1 MATPARRT
9 RGAAQAPNPTP
20 TPTRTARTRQGGSK
34 ASPGIRDVKVQ
45 LEYVDINSLVPY
57 DWNPRD
63 NAQAVDSVAASISN
77 FGFLIPVVVDHEN
90 ILVAGHTRVEAAKK
104 LGMAEVPAIRATH
117 LTEEQVTAF
126 RLIDN
131 KVAEMAKW
139 DFDLLSG
146 EISKLQ
152 DSGLT
157 LTDFGWTREELDCL
171 TDMVK
176 DDCLSSEGLVDLEAQ
191 ERIRRTERR
200 APATARFVLGELV
213 FFISATDYR
222 NWVDGIRTLHD
233 YNETEITADLKRRL
247 GITET

>member
-1 MATPARRT
+1 MAVVRKSRARKTSNKNHRV
-9 RGAAQAPNPTP
+9 RL
-20 TPTRTARTRQGGSK
+20 
-34 ASPGIRDVKVQ
+34 D
-45 LEYVDINSLVPY
+45 YVDINSLVPY
-57 DWNPRD
+57 QYNPRD
-63 NAQAVDSVAASISN
+63 NEGAVDSVAASISN
-77 FGFLIPVVVDHEN
+77 FGFLIPVVVDSN
-90 ILVAGHTRVEAAKK
+90 NVLVAGHTRVEAAKK
-104 LGMAEVPAIRATH
+104 LGMAEVPAIHADH
-117 LTEEQVTAF
+117 LTEDQINAF

-131 KVAEMAKW
+131 KVAELAKW

-146 EISKLQ
+146 EIAKLH

-171 TDMVK
+171 GQMVA
-176 DDCLSSEGLVDLEAQ
+176 DDCLSTEGLVDMEAQ
-191 ERIRRTERR
+191 ERLRRAERR

-233 YNETEITADLKRRL
+233 YNETEIIADLKHRL

>member
-1 MATPARRT
+1 MATTRKRT
-9 RGAAQAPNPTP
+9 RAAETP
-20 TPTRTARTRQGGSK
+20 TQ
-34 ASPGIRDVKVQ
+34 DHKVS
-45 LEYVDINSLVPY
+45 LEYMDINSLVPY

-63 NAQAVDSVAASISN
+63 NAAAVDSVAASIAN
-77 FGFLIPVVVDHEN
+77 FGFLIPVVVDGDN
-90 ILVAGHTRVEAAKK
+90 VLVAGHTRVEAAKK
-104 LGMAEVPAIRATH
+104 LGMAEVPAIRASH
-117 LTEEQVTAF
+117 LSDTQINAF

-146 EISKLQ
+146 EIAKLQ

-176 DDCLSSEGLVDLEAQ
+176 DDCLSSDGLVDLEAQ

-213 FFISATDYR
+213 FFIQATDYR

-233 YNETEITADLKRRL
+233 YNEADITADLKRRL
-247 GITET
+247 GIVES

>member
-1 MATPARRT
+1 MATTRKRARK
-9 RGAAQAPNPTP
+9 APT
-20 TPTRTARTRQGGSK
+20 S
-34 ASPGIRDVKVQ
+34 DVRVQ
-45 LEYVDINSLVPY
+45 LEYMDINSLVPY

-63 NAQAVDSVAASISN
+63 NAAAVDSVAASIAN
-77 FGFLIPVVVDHEN
+77 FGFLIPVVVDPDN

-104 LGMAEVPAIRATH
+104 LGMAEVPAIRAAH
-117 LTEEQVTAF
+117 LTDEQVTAF

-146 EISKLQ
+146 EIAKLQ

-213 FFISATDYR
+213 FFIQATDYR

-233 YNETEITADLKRRL
+233 YNEAEITADLKRRL
-247 GITET
+247 GIIEAG